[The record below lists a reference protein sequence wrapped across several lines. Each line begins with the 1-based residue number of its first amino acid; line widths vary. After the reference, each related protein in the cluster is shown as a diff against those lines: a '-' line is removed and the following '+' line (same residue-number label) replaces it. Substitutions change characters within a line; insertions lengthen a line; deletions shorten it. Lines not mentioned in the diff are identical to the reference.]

1 MSRTSSPPAAPP
13 APPEGSTGGLQV
25 ARKGNSDRAKS
36 PPGGPPRAHGAP
48 PITSPV
54 RNAGIDVTE
63 VADEALGQHLSR
75 SVLHFARG
83 GRRDGE
89 AAGTGRPPGRAGR
102 RDGQASGT
110 GRQAGR
116 AGKRISRLG
125 REHRGRHQRRKEPR
139 FHTARDERITWSPR
153 TRRFSRCA
161 TRGRAADRSCEPFPE
176 HSLPARRARV
186 WRHPAPAGA
195 RCAPAAGG

>member
-48 PITSPV
+48 HITSPV

-102 RDGQASGT
+102 RDGKAAGTGRPPGRAGRRDGQASGT
-110 GRQAGR
+110 GRQADIPLRPR
-116 AGKRISRLG
+116 ASA
-125 REHRGRHQRRKEPR
+125 Q
-139 FHTARDERITWSPR
+139 TSA
-153 TRRFSRCA
+153 
-161 TRGRAADRSCEPFPE
+161 
-176 HSLPARRARV
+176 ARRA
-186 WRHPAPAGA
+186 PDSDSAGRTNYVVTA
-195 RCAPAAGG
+195 YSPIFAVRNTRSSSRSKL